1 MSEKKIIVKIDK
13 AGRPTIEAQGFTGSS
28 CQQATKPLEDA
39 FRGAKSDTTLKDE
52 FHQVDIATDQSMTL
66 GI

>member
-1 MSEKKIIVKIDK
+1 MNGKKIIVKIDK

-39 FRGAKSDTTLKDE
+39 FRGAKVDTTLKDE
-52 FHQVDIATDQSMTL
+52 FHQMDTTTDQGMTL